1 MKAARK
7 DAAPDAGPEGALRG
21 RLEHRAP
28 GQWELYRKTG
38 ESWELSSSPGLA
50 RTAWRREEGWAARWW
65 DRGGPRFAAASS
77 PGALTAALEDAAR
90 YAVADEPP
98 PEWPTRAAAS
108 PPDIAIEPPPA
119 LFTELARAVSAASR
133 GECTLARLA
142 LRRGATRERIE
153 NGAGLDV
160 ALARAAY
167 DGVATAIGRRG
178 VRAREVRVAFQ
189 GAEPPPVDPLA
200 RRLCDAAVL
209 PLEEPE
215 APPGRGQWLLDP
227 AVGAALLAA
236 LAPVFTAERPPL
248 WIARGSFGSPEVS
261 IADDASGEAPFDGE
275 GVATR
280 RILLVDEGRLA
291 AGLYDLRTAR
301 RAGRQSTGH
310 GVRPS
315 FRTPPA
321 AGPRRL
327 FFEARSPRP
336 AAELLA
342 SVTRGLYASALTA
355 PVRVDIAEDRFEI
368 EFTGISVVAGRA
380 RGPIAG
386 AKASGRISELLHR
399 VRGLAGDAQFF
410 PMPFLSGAPT
420 ILVERAS
427 FD

>member
-1 MKAARK
+1 MKAVKK
-7 DAAPDAGPEGALRG
+7 DAAESAAPDGELRG
-21 RLEHRAP
+21 RLERRAP

-38 ESWELSSSPGLA
+38 ESWELAASPGLS

-77 PGALTAALEDAAR
+77 PGALRGALEDAAR

-98 PEWPTRAAAS
+98 PEWPTRVAAS
-108 PPDIAIEPPPA
+108 PPEIAIEPPPA
-119 LFTELARAVSAASR
+119 LFQELARAVAAASR
-133 GECTLARLA
+133 GECTLAGLT
-142 LRRGATRERIE
+142 LRRGSTRERIE

-160 ALARAAY
+160 GLARSAF

-178 VRAREVRVAFQ
+178 GRAREVRVAFQ
-189 GAEPPPVDPLA
+189 AAEPPPIDPLA

-209 PLEEPE
+209 PLEEP
-215 APPGRGQWLLDP
+215 ASPPARGQWLLDP

-248 WIARGSFGSPEVS
+248 WIARGSLASPEVS
-261 IADDASGEAPFDGE
+261 IADDASGDAPFDGE

-280 RILLVDEGRLA
+280 RVLLVDQGRLA
-291 AGLYDLRTAR
+291 AGLYDLRAAS
-301 RAGRQSTGH
+301 RAGRASTGH

-315 FRTPPA
+315 FRMPPA

-327 FFEARSPRP
+327 FFETSSPRT
-336 AAELLA
+336 AADLLA

-355 PVRVDIAEDRFEI
+355 PVRVDLAEDRFEI

-399 VRGLAGDAQFF
+399 ARALSGDAQFF
-410 PMPFLSGAPT
+410 PMPFAAGAPT
-420 ILVERAS
+420 IFVERAS